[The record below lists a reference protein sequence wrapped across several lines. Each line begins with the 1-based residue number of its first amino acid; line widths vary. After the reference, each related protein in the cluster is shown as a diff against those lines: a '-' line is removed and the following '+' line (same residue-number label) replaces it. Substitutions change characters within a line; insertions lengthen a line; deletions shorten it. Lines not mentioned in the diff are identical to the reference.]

1 MTYPV
6 NLANDC
12 GLSTE
17 LNNISP
23 STPSI
28 FLPAIQFKND
38 DFPEPDGPITA
49 TNSPGLTY
57 FVLIIN

>member
-6 NLANDC
+6 NLAKLT
-12 GLSTE
+12 GLLTS
-17 LNNISP
+17 LNNICP
-23 STPSI
+23 VTPSV

-49 TNSPGLTY
+49 INSPGFT
-57 FVLIIN
+57 

>member
-6 NLANDC
+6 NLAKDC
-12 GLSTE
+12 GRSTS
-17 LNNISP
+17 LNNTSP
-23 STPSI
+23 DTPSI

-49 TNSPGLTY
+49 TNSPGFT
-57 FVLIIN
+57 